1 VINEAA
7 AARFFPDGNV
17 VGRRI
22 RVGGEDSGLPWMEVI
37 GVAGS
42 TRNRG
47 LDAEPAPEVFGSTRQ
62 LVGAWNQLFL
72 VIRTTG
78 DPRAMLPAVRA
89 EVKALDP
96 DQPVYL
102 IRTLDE
108 AFAGTQQAAIRR
120 ASMSVLATFAV
131 FALLLAA
138 VGIYA
143 VSSYAVSQRTREI
156 GLRIALGAER
166 QQVRG
171 LMVRQAL
178 LPVAVGALVGLG
190 GALALGRLMSSLLFE
205 VSGTDPLT
213 IAAVAGLLMV
223 IALAASWVPA
233 RRASNLSPTAALQ
246 HDRASG

>member
-1 VINEAA
+1 
-7 AARFFPDGNV
+7 
-17 VGRRI
+17 
-22 RVGGEDSGLPWMEVI
+22 MEVI
-37 GVAGS
+37 GVVGS

-72 VIRTTG
+72 LLRTSG
-78 DPRAMLPAVRA
+78 DPRAALPAVRA

-102 IRTLDE
+102 IRTLEE

-120 ASMSVLATFAV
+120 VSMSVLATFAI

-166 QQVRG
+166 QQVRR

-190 GALALGRLMSSLLFE
+190 GSLALGRVMSSLLFE
-205 VSGTDPLT
+205 VSATDPLT
-213 IAAVAGLLMV
+213 IVAVAGLMTV
-223 IALAASWVPA
+223 IALAASWLPA
-233 RRASNLSPTAALQ
+233 RRASNLSPTAALR